1 MLQFIVVLFAIC
13 LTDGVKNL
21 QSGEWNKGFANFSF
35 DLYEVIEH
43 LILFLMLIYIKIHF
57 QQCAQAQNVIVSP
70 LSVAMALS
78 LLSQAAN
85 GTTFDELSR
94 VLYLNND
101 KTIVANQFHDY
112 FESIRNNTGNSE
124 LIITNQIYVQQEIQL
139 NKNIQ
144 DVATEKFFSSIRS
157 VDFKRG
163 NDTSETINSFVKN
176 STEGKI
182 TEIVTPKQFDG
193 QYRVILINAIH
204 FKSSFS
210 RSFWKESERKMIFA
224 NSENVND
231 TVFPY
236 AMRVRGFFPRVL
248 LTDLGGVAVRL
259 QYKESSLSLIIIC
272 PRRISFLELE
282 QRIRDYTLFRVIN
295 EMWICR
301 CEVEIPRFTIETEL
315 DLTDILKNVCFE

>member
-1 MLQFIVVLFAIC
+1 MLWFIVVFLAIC
-13 LTDGVKNL
+13 LTDGVENS
-21 QSGEWNKGFANFSF
+21 QADEWNKGFANFSF
-35 DLYEVIEH
+35 NLYEVIEH

-78 LLSQAAN
+78 LLSQTAN
-85 GTTFDELSR
+85 GTTFDELSK

-163 NDTSETINSFVKN
+163 NDISQTINSFVKN

-182 TEIVTPKQFDG
+182 TEMVTPNQFDC
-193 QYRVILINAIH
+193 QSCVILINAIH
-204 FKSSFS
+204 FKGSFFLP
-210 RSFWKESERKMIFA
+210 FWNEPKRKMIFA
-224 NSENVND
+224 NTENIND

-236 AMRVRGFFPRVL
+236 AMRAHRFFLMANLR
-248 LTDLGGVAVRL
+248 DLGGAAVRL
-259 QYKESSLSLIIIC
+259 KYAESSLSLIIIC
-272 PRRISFLELE
+272 PRGISFLELE
-282 QRIRDYTLFRVIN
+282 QRIRNYTLFRVIN
-295 EMWICR
+295 QMGMER
-301 CEVEIPRFTIETEL
+301 CEVRIPRFTIETKL